1 MYRFL
6 RKMKADVIRWRQF
19 TRHRDAAFLS
29 LRREVV
35 ICTLSV
41 ATLLSAAPKTAR
53 AQEAQQLPSDNGSR
67 EMDSGEVTVTA
78 SRVALPLAQAART
91 VRVMTAAEIADCP
104 AQSVQDLLK
113 YAASV
118 DVRQRGIF
126 GIQTD
131 ISINGGT
138 HDQMVILLNGVNISS
153 PHTGHLSADLPISP
167 DDIERIEI
175 LEGAASRIFG
185 ASAFSGAINI
195 VTKASS
201 VTGDTPAGRH
211 VSAGLAA
218 GTAGTVGG
226 DLRLASA
233 GKTAGQSFSAGYVR
247 SDGALP
253 HSDFEKWRGF
263 WQGSATYGETALA
276 WQLGMS
282 GADYG
287 ANTFYSGAWP
297 DQYEENRRYI
307 ASVSAKTSGAVEWTP
322 TAYAVRSLDHY
333 QLVRGVSPWQE
344 NYHMTDVFGLSVNA
358 ETAWRL
364 GRISAGADF
373 RSEAILSTALGRPLQ
388 PSEYVDIRHSDR
400 TYTRRDH
407 RTGISY
413 FAEHDLVL
421 ARWTVSTGVMA
432 HLNTGLGHRLRFCPG
447 IDLSWRPGDGRLR
460 LFAAWNTA
468 RRMPTFTELYYH
480 SPTQEGNVGLKP
492 EKTSEWTM
500 GGRWRT
506 AAFDGSFTAFL
517 RRQTD
522 MIDWIVPA
530 DSVKV
535 YGPSYSTLHAAAF
548 RMHNR
553 GLNLRVEVL
562 PPVWLGRKNPLRRLS
577 VDYTFI
583 RQTRMDR
590 EAVYVSNYGFHAL
603 RHKLSAAADV
613 RLAAGLTLQLRC
625 RWQDRI
631 GAYAAYD
638 LDTVVTNAA
647 GYESHPAAGLRDYRP
662 FEVAD
667 LKLQWKS
674 GPTVCYLEGNNLT
687 DSRQVDIGNV
697 PLPGRQWMS
706 GVRVGF

>member
-1 MYRFL
+1 MQRFF
-6 RKMKADVIRWRQF
+6 RKLKANVIRWHQF

-29 LRREVV
+29 LHREVV

-53 AQEAQQLPSDNGSR
+53 AQEAQQISQDTGTR
-67 EMDSGEVTVTA
+67 EVDTDEVTVTA
-78 SRVALPLAQAART
+78 SRVALPLGQAARL
-91 VRVMTAAEIADCP
+91 VRVMTAAEITDCP

-138 HDQMVILLNGVNISS
+138 HDQMVILLNGVNVSS
-153 PHTGHLSADLPISP
+153 PHTGHLSADLPISL

-185 ASAFSGAINI
+185 SSAFSGAINI
-195 VTKASS
+195 VTKTASAA
-201 VTGDTPAGRH
+201 GETPAGRH
-211 VSAGLAA
+211 VSAGLTA
-218 GTAGTVGG
+218 GSAGTVGG
-226 DLRLASA
+226 DLRLAA
-233 GKTAGQSFSAGYVR
+233 PGEMVRQSVSSGYIR

-253 HSDFEKWRGF
+253 HSDFRKWRGF
-263 WQGSATYGETALA
+263 WQGRAAWRETTLT
-276 WQLGMS
+276 WQLGLS

-307 ASVSAKTSGAVEWTP
+307 ASVSAKTSGAVQWTP
-322 TAYAVRSLDHY
+322 TAYAIRSLDHY

-344 NYHMTDVFGLSVNA
+344 NYHMTDVYGLSVNA

-364 GRISAGADF
+364 GRTAVGADF
-373 RSEAILSTALGRPLQ
+373 RSEAILSTALGRPMQ

-400 TYTRRDH
+400 FYTRRDS

-413 FAEHDLVL
+413 YLEHDIVL
-421 ARWTVSTGVMA
+421 SHWTVSAGVTA
-432 HLNTGLGHRLRFCPG
+432 ILNTAPDHRFRFCPG
-447 IDLSWRPGDGRLR
+447 IDASWRPGDGRLR

-492 EKTSEWTM
+492 EKTGEWTL
-500 GGRWRT
+500 GGRWHS
-506 AAFDGSFTAFL
+506 AAFDGTVKAFV

-530 DSVKV
+530 DSVEV
-535 YGPSYSTLHAAAF
+535 HGPSYSTLHAAAF
-548 RMHNR
+548 RMDNK
-553 GLNLRVEVL
+553 GFNLEARL
-562 PPVWLGRKNPLRRLS
+562 FPHVWLGGKWPVRRISL
-577 VDYTFI
+577 DYTYI
-583 RQTRMDR
+583 HQTRMDR

-603 RHKLSAAADV
+603 RHKLSVAADV
-613 RLAAGLTLQLRC
+613 SLPAGLTLQLRC

-647 GYESHPAAGLRDYRP
+647 GFESHPAAGLRNYKP
-662 FEVAD
+662 FAAVG

-674 GPTVCYLEGNNLT
+674 GRLVCYLEGENLT
-687 DSRQVDIGNV
+687 DSRQVDVGNV

-706 GVRVGF
+706 GVRIGF